1 MVVKQKPRRDFAQ
14 LPVNR
19 WWALVPPA
27 LVIVGGACIYRSP
40 WPMIL
45 RQRLHGE
52 HVTVFPRFET
62 VGLPLITLVLWVVAI
77 VLSIRL
83 SRKVHKRQR

>member
-1 MVVKQKPRRDFAQ
+1 VKRKPRPDPAN

-27 LVIVGGACIYRSP
+27 LVIVGGICLYRSP

-45 RQRLHGE
+45 RQMMHGE

-62 VGLPLITLVLWVVAI
+62 VGLPLITAVLWIVAI

-83 SRKVHKRQR
+83 SRAVHRDQR